1 MQESSS
7 RGREAVLEEVATGL
21 DTNKGETKKVGAY
34 WELEKELKYL
44 SPEARRRFRKDSE
57 VSYIFRVMG
66 TLTSC

>member
-7 RGREAVLEEVATGL
+7 RGREAVLEEVAIGL

-34 WELEKELKYL
+34 WELEKELRYL

-57 VSYIFRVMG
+57 VSYISV
-66 TLTSC
+66 